1 MEKIESTEREYQ
13 VVELLAKGL
22 NNDEICKK
30 LFITQ
35 NTIRTHLT
43 NIYQKALLTKTDKG
57 HSALRVKVVLK
68 FLNGEFEK
76 VDYKYSR
83 KCTTCKFANIKDGV
97 YLVCDI
103 KGLLNDAMRRCKYW
117 EEEEN
122 AKHL

>member
-1 MEKIESTEREYQ
+1 MEKIELTEREYQ

-22 NNDEICKK
+22 NNDEICEK

-83 KCTTCKFANIKDGV
+83 KCETCKFANIKDGV
-97 YLVCDI
+97 YLICDF

-117 EEEEN
+117 EKED
-122 AKHL
+122 AKHI